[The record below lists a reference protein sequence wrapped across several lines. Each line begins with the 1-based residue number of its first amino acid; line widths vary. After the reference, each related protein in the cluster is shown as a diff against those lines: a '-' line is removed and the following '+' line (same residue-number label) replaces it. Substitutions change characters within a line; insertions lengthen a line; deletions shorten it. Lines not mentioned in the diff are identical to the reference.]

1 MPSRVSKSH
10 LEHLHDRAVAQAQDI
25 IRQPSYIVLDFETT
39 AANPHQARIVQ
50 IGAVDSYGVP
60 VFNQLIDPE
69 IPMPAGASA
78 VNGITDET
86 LIGAAYLA
94 DILPRIERTLS
105 GEHVI
110 AYNAEYERKVLAAEL
125 RRVLGD
131 VPQWFASIQWHC
143 AMLLYA
149 DFRGD
154 WNPRFGNCRW
164 HKLTVACEQLG
175 INSDEAHDALAD
187 VCMTRDLL
195 LKLAEG

>member
-1 MPSRVSKSH
+1 MSSRVSKSH
-10 LEHLHDRAVAQAQDI
+10 LEHLRDRAIAQAQDI
-25 IRQPSYIVLDFETT
+25 IRQTSYIVLDFETT

-86 LIGAAYLA
+86 LIGAPRLA
-94 DILPRIERTLS
+94 DIMPRLERTLS
-105 GEHVI
+105 GEHII
-110 AYNAEYERKVLAAEL
+110 AYNAEYERKVLTAEL

-149 DFRGD
+149 DYYGD
-154 WNPRFGNCRW
+154 WNDYFGNCRW

-175 INSDEAHDALAD
+175 ISSDGAHDALAD
-187 VCMTRDLL
+187 VRMTRDLL
-195 LKLAEG
+195 LKMAEG